1 MKILLAFVLTACA
14 FAQTRTTDLA
24 VAIAKAEGANIKTGP
39 HGGSIPYRCNNAGD
53 IRAMRGV
60 TLPGQVGVCAGKY
73 IKFKTREAGMAALRH
88 ELDIISAG
96 RSTRYNAGMSLA
108 QMGRIWAG
116 DSRWADIVAK
126 TLGVSTKTQLW
137 TLLDPPAE
145 DPSTGSTTNS
155 SHRSGS
161 TSTYRTNRTAD
172 GAKISFDKV
181 GAD

>member
-24 VAIAKAEGANIKTGP
+24 VAIAKAEGANVK
-39 HGGSIPYRCNNAGD
+39 GSIPARCNNAGD

-60 TLPGQVGVCAGKY
+60 TLPNQVGVCAGKY

-145 DPSTGSTTNS
+145 DPSTWINDELEPLFGLDVYLQDQQDS
-155 SHRSGS
+155 R
-161 TSTYRTNRTAD
+161 RRQD
-172 GAKISFDKV
+172 FI
-181 GAD
+181 

>member
-60 TLPGQVGVCAGKY
+60 TLPNQVGVCAGKY

-145 DPSTGSTTNS
+145 DPSTWINDEIEPLFGLDVYLQDQQDS
-155 SHRSGS
+155 R
-161 TSTYRTNRTAD
+161 RRQD
-172 GAKISFDKV
+172 FI
-181 GAD
+181 